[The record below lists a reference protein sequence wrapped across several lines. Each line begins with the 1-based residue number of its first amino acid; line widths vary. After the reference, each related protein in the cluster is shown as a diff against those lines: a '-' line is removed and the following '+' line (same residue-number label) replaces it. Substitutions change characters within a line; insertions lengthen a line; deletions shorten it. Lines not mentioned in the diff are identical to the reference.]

1 MNNNKKC
8 AFFLLPIL
16 AGDSVPALAEGFLE
30 DSRAS
35 LALRNFYMNRDFRD
49 GAGRAKSEE
58 WAQGFLFDYRS
69 GYTEG
74 TLGVGLDLLGKLGVR
89 LDSGAGRSGTGLLP
103 LRDDGSAAGDYARLD
118 ATAKLRL
125 SRSELKVGGLV
136 PKLPTIQP
144 NYGRLF
150 PQVFQG
156 ALLTSGELSGL
167 SLNLGRLTEVS
178 QRNEAGTSD
187 LALFNRNRRFAGA
200 AQADRFDLAGL
211 DYRIAPDW
219 PGSYHYGELEQVY
232 AQHFLGLKGRIG
244 VAADSL
250 ESDLRLAL
258 SRDTGGARGG
268 RIDNRSF
275 RGALTYR
282 RRNGP
287 AFGLGYQRMSGDH
300 GFPYLEGTD
309 PYLVNFGQYNDF
321 AEAGES
327 SWQLRYD
334 CDFAPLGVP
343 GLSLMPRYFSGHG
356 AKPKGAD
363 GRREWERDSDL
374 RYVVQGG
381 ALKGLGLVWRNA
393 TYRSA
398 FSRDIDENRLYLT
411 YELPL
416 F

>member
-1 MNNNKKC
+1 
-8 AFFLLPIL
+8 
-16 AGDSVPALAEGFLE
+16 
-30 DSRAS
+30 
-35 LALRNFYMNRDFRD
+35 NFYMNRDFRD
-49 GAGRAKSEE
+49 GVGRAKSEE

-69 GYTEG
+69 GYTKG

-211 DYRIAPDW
+211 DYRIAP
-219 PGSYHYGELEQVY
+219 
-232 AQHFLGLKGRIG
+232 
-244 VAADSL
+244 
-250 ESDLRLAL
+250 
-258 SRDTGGARGG
+258 
-268 RIDNRSF
+268 
-275 RGALTYR
+275 
-282 RRNGP
+282 
-287 AFGLGYQRMSGDH
+287 
-300 GFPYLEGTD
+300 
-309 PYLVNFGQYNDF
+309 
-321 AEAGES
+321 
-327 SWQLRYD
+327 
-334 CDFAPLGVP
+334 
-343 GLSLMPRYFSGHG
+343 
-356 AKPKGAD
+356 
-363 GRREWERDSDL
+363 
-374 RYVVQGG
+374 
-381 ALKGLGLVWRNA
+381 
-393 TYRSA
+393 
-398 FSRDIDENRLYLT
+398 
-411 YELPL
+411 
-416 F
+416 

>member
-219 PGSYHYGELEQVY
+219 TGRPGGDRSVPGQFRPVQRLRRGWRVLL
-232 AQHFLGLKGRIG
+232 AT
-244 VAADSL
+244 A
-250 ESDLRLAL
+250 LRLRLRAA
-258 SRDTGGARGG
+258 RGARPEP
-268 RIDNRSF
+268 DD
-275 RGALTYR
+275 ALFQRPRRETEGR
-282 RRNGP
+282 RRQSRVGTRQRP
-287 AFGLGYQRMSGDH
+287 ALRVAGRCAEGTGAGLAQRYLPFGLQ
-300 GFPYLEGTD
+300 
-309 PYLVNFGQYNDF
+309 
-321 AEAGES
+321 
-327 SWQLRYD
+327 
-334 CDFAPLGVP
+334 
-343 GLSLMPRYFSGHG
+343 PRH
-356 AKPKGAD
+356 
-363 GRREWERDSDL
+363 RREPPVPDL
-374 RYVVQGG
+374 
-381 ALKGLGLVWRNA
+381 
-393 TYRSA
+393 
-398 FSRDIDENRLYLT
+398 
-411 YELPL
+411 
-416 F
+416 